1 MYHLPDSIIRQQE
14 TPIYLDLLHLKI
26 PMKKQVKTVLDYQ
39 ISIIKLIYPKYKQ
52 ERAMLTNLK
61 SKIVQIPITIILPIK
76 IS

>member
-26 PMKKQVKTVLDYQ
+26 PMKKQVKTVLAYQ

>member
-1 MYHLPDSIIRQQE
+1 MYHLVDSIIRQQE

-26 PMKKQVKTVLDYQ
+26 LMKKQVKTVLDYQ